1 MYCRTCGKLTNE
13 RAVACTGCGV
23 PPLGGREFC
32 NNCGVATRANQVL
45 CVKCGVSLPDARTL
59 QSTQAIVSDHPR
71 PSIVGIIV
79 GVILIVVGLEF
90 VFGMTSFDPIRNIM
104 LRMDME
110 VGGEIEYYVNL
121 TVAILFIVLGVLSFV
136 QSFFSRSRNAA
147 YVVRICKG
155 CGTKYKPSDYN
166 PDAAEWLC
174 SVCKQPLARE

>member
-71 PSIVGIIV
+71 LSYVGLIV
-79 GVILIVVGLEF
+79 GVILIVVGIVF
-90 VFGMTSFDPIRNIM
+90 VFRMPLFDPIRNIM